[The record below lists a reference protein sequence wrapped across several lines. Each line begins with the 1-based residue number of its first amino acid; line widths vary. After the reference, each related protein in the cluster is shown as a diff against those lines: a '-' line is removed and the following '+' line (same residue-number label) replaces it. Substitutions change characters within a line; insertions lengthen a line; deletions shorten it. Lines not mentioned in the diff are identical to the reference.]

1 MRKLRGRSAIVTGAA
16 GGLGIHLARALGQ
29 AGVRL
34 MLTDLPGT
42 ELEETT
48 EALRR
53 EGLTVAQVPV
63 DLTSDS
69 ERGALVQAGLDR
81 MGSIDIL
88 VNNAGV
94 EVSGAYHEL
103 SAVQIQRVIGVNLSA
118 AMLLTHRVLP
128 DMVKRDCG
136 HVVSLASLAGKA
148 GAGFQESYAA
158 TKAGLV
164 GFTMSLRGTYQGT
177 GVSASVICPGFV
189 EAGIYPR
196 LQNLAGR
203 PAPMLLGACAPERVA
218 QAMVRAIRRN
228 LAEVV
233 INRYPVRPLLAL
245 AALFPTLGC
254 RLVSWLGVNDFF
266 RAVATA
272 ERRGDEARVS
282 DRSNIPPHS
291 SRLN

>member
-1 MRKLRGRSAIVTGAA
+1 MRTLRGRSAIVTGAA
-16 GGLGIHLARALGQ
+16 GGLGVHLARSLGQ
-29 AGVRL
+29 AGVQL

-42 ELEETT
+42 KLEETT
-48 EALRR
+48 ESLRG
-53 EGLTVAQVPV
+53 EGLTVAQIPV
-63 DLTSDS
+63 DLTSNTGS
-69 ERGALVQAGLDR
+69 EALVKASIER

-94 EVSGAYHEL
+94 EVSGAYHDL
-103 SAVQIQRVIGVNLSA
+103 PIVQIERVIGVNLAA
-118 AMLLTHRVLP
+118 AMLLARRVLP
-128 DMVKRDCG
+128 GMVEHDCG

-164 GFTMSLRGTYQGT
+164 GFTMSLRGTYRGT

-218 QAMVRAIRRN
+218 RAMVRAIRRD

-245 AALFPTLGC
+245 AALFPKLGC
-254 RLVSWLGVNDFF
+254 HLVSWLGVNDFF
-266 RAVATA
+266 RSVAAA
-272 ERRGDEARVS
+272 EKRGDGAQVS
-282 DRSNIPPHS
+282 GPSDS
-291 SRLN
+291 SC